1 MKLSTQE
8 VRRLRTARGWSQEH
22 LAQAAGLSERTV
34 QRVEAE
40 GTASM
45 ATATCL
51 AATFEVSL
59 LALQLQDDPAPAPA
73 AGHSLHPA
81 WLHAGLAVLTL
92 AALRLAFDSAA
103 GQGGGLF
110 TAVDITAALAGLALC
125 ALPLR
130 QAIRGRQFTGL
141 ALAVFGAPLATS
153 LAVSL
158 AFAVASQRLPTAAS
172 VLIGLCGLVL
182 VALSCR
188 HLATPTGQPTNG
200 GRPSLGE
207 LG

>member
-22 LAQAAGLSERTV
+22 LAQAAGLSVRTV

-40 GTASM
+40 GTASL

-59 LALQLQDDPAPAPA
+59 LALQLQDRPAPTPA
-73 AGHSLHPA
+73 ASANSLHPSW

-103 GQGGGLF
+103 GKGGGLF
-110 TAVDITAALAGLALC
+110 TAVDITAALAGLALA

-141 ALAVFGAPLATS
+141 ALAVFGAPLATL

-158 AFAVASQRLPTAAS
+158 AFAVASQRLPTGAS

-188 HLATPTGQPTNG
+188 HLAAPS
-200 GRPSLGE
+200 GRPARLP
-207 LG
+207 L

>member
-8 VRRLRTARGWSQEH
+8 VRRLRTERGWSQEH
-22 LAQAAGLSERTV
+22 LAQAAGLSVRTV

-40 GTASM
+40 GTASL
-45 ATATCL
+45 ATASCL

-59 LALQLQDDPAPAPA
+59 LALQRQDGPTPA
-73 AGHSLHPA
+73 AAAHSLHPA

-103 GQGGGLF
+103 GRGGGLF

-130 QAIRGRQFTGL
+130 QAIQGRRFTGL
-141 ALAVFGAPLATS
+141 ALAVSGAPLATL

-188 HLATPTGQPTNG
+188 HLATARGLPANG
-200 GRPSLGE
+200 RSPSPAAQG
-207 LG
+207 